1 MPKIY
6 GIIKPPQ
13 NKITQNKKATNNIKP
28 LLFAIL
34 YLLKNGTGT
43 EHMTQITLKK
53 KYNFW
58 ALAF

>member
-53 KYNFW
+53 KYNF
-58 ALAF
+58 